1 MENTDEEFD
10 SLDLQKIF
18 ENLPDDKKVEFLK
31 DLQGVV
37 AASDQYLGDVER
49 IIGET
54 IREFEDK
61 KATTV

>member
-1 MENTDEEFD
+1 MDNTPEGFD
-10 SLDLQKIF
+10 TLDLQKIF
-18 ENLPDDKKVEFLK
+18 ESLPDDKKVEFLK

-54 IREFEDK
+54 IKEFKDK
-61 KATTV
+61 KSVAQ